1 MKLYPASRYLIAVP
15 LICALAF
22 SACIEEED
30 EDDKDCDPAP
40 ADCHTV
46 PYTSGS
52 LSIRLTINGE
62 NPSLDIYIYEG
73 NIEDNKLS
81 PVISPNPVTGWSSAS
96 YYKSGMPLG
105 DYSAKVNYTVGSV
118 TVTAIDGGDISSTSH
133 LYCNNVT
140 CYDVDNA
147 ELDLTFDYDKFKEF
161 IEGTDE
167 ECFIATA
174 AFGSPLAGEVA
185 ALRRFRDS
193 VLRNSSPGR
202 AFIGLYY
209 RYSPPAARFISRHEP
224 LRTAARGALY
234 PVVWAVSY
242 PGAIM
247 AIVIALVGIF
257 LGFRVR
263 VSRKRRIRWE

>member
-1 MKLYPASRYLIAVP
+1 MKLFPALRYLIAVP

-46 PYTSGS
+46 AYENGT
-52 LSIRLTINGE
+52 LSIRLTINAE
-62 NPSLDIYIYEG
+62 NPSPTIYIYKG
-73 NIEDNKLS
+73 SVDSGTLYKTI
-81 PVISPNPVTGWSSAS
+81 PNYSSTVWS
-96 YYKSGMPLG
+96 GTEVVG
-105 DYSAKVNYTVGSV
+105 TYSAKVNYTVGSV

-147 ELDLTFDYDKFKEF
+147 ELDLTFDYDAFKEY

-174 AFGSPLAGEVA
+174 AFGSPLAEEVA

-193 VLRNSSPGR
+193 VLRTSSPGR
-202 AFIGLYY
+202 ACIGLYY
-209 RYSPPAARFISRHEP
+209 RYSPPAARFIGRHET
-224 LRTAARGALY
+224 LRAATRGALY

-242 PGAIM
+242 PRTFM
-247 AIVIALVGIF
+247 AIVIALAGICCGLSAGSF
-257 LGFRVR
+257 HNRE
-263 VSRKRRIRWE
+263 KRRE